1 MKTMMNRN
9 GLVSRMPVLVSA
21 LLLVSTPVLAQTDA
35 KRVDD
40 LEARVAAL
48 TAELASLK
56 SELDDVKQ
64 TGATSDATA
73 LRSDVDAARQAA
85 DSAAEWKNPTA
96 VQHFAGYA
104 SADYV
109 NPQNGPAVFSANFN
123 PVFHYLHDDK
133 VLWEAEL
140 EVETAEDGTTDVGL
154 EYTSVDLFLNDN
166 LTLVAGKFLSPI
178 GNFRQNLHPTWVNK
192 LPSAPPGFG
201 HHGAAPVSDFGL
213 QLRGVAPVG
222 DNSRFVYAA
231 YFGNGPK
238 IVAEDGEIHEVEAE
252 GLASDPDGKKIV
264 GGRVGFL
271 PFPALELGVSAAVG
285 DVRVAEAD
293 GVEIEGDPT
302 RNYSVLDFDASYR
315 WNGLELRGEYVKQKV
330 ADKAFSIV
338 PDGGDWKTWY
348 AQAAYRFGSQSQWE
362 AVGRYTDFNSPHPDD
377 SQEQVAL
384 GINYLIT
391 PSAMFKVAYES
402 NSGEAGSP
410 TDDNRFI
417 AQFAYGY

>member
-1 MKTMMNRN
+1 MNINKLFR
-9 GLVSRMPVLVSA
+9 GMPILAPVLLFA
-21 LLLVSTPVLAQTDA
+21 AAPVLAQSDA

-48 TAELASLK
+48 AAELASVK
-56 SELDDVKQ
+56 NELDEAKKAGSASDVM
-64 TGATSDATA
+64 A
-73 LRSDVDAARQAA
+73 LRSDVNAAKQAA
-85 DSAAEWKNPTA
+85 DSAMEWKKPTA

-109 NPQNGPAVFSANFN
+109 DPQNGPSVFSANFN

-140 EVETAEDGTTDVGL
+140 EIETAEDGTTDVGL
-154 EYTSVDLFLNDN
+154 EYSSVDVFLNDK

-178 GNFRQNLHPTWVNK
+178 GNFRQNLHPTWINK

-201 HHGAAPVSDFGL
+201 HHGAAPVSDFGV

-222 DNSRFVYAA
+222 ANSRFVYAA
-231 YFGNGPK
+231 YVGNGPK
-238 IVAEDGEIHEVEAE
+238 IVAEDGEIHEIEAE
-252 GLASDPDGKKIV
+252 GLASDPDAKKTFGARI
-264 GGRVGFL
+264 GFL

-293 GVEIEGDPT
+293 GIAVEGDAA
-302 RNYSVLDFDASYR
+302 RNYDVFDFDASYR
-315 WNGLELRGEYVKQKV
+315 WDGLELRGEYVKTKV
-330 ADKAFSIV
+330 ADQALSIV
-338 PDGGDWKTWY
+338 PEGGDWTTWY
-348 AQAAYRFGSQSQWE
+348 AQAAYRFGKQGQWE
-362 AVGRYTDFNSPHPDD
+362 GVGRYTDFNSPHPDD
-377 SQEQVAL
+377 SQEQLAL

-391 PSAMFKVAYES
+391 PSAMVKISYES

-410 TDDNRFI
+410 TDDNRFV